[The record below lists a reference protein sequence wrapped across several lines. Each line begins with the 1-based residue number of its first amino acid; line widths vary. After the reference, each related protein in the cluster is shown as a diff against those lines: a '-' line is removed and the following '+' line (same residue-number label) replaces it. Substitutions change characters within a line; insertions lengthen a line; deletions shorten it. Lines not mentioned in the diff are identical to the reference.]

1 MRCPFC
7 NLSNFRVTD
16 SRNVENGIRRRRECQ
31 DCNRRF
37 TTYER
42 IQANVLMVTKRDNR
56 REEFDRE
63 KLAGGIRKACAKR
76 PVPAR
81 NIEEMVEDIELDL
94 QGLGQGEV
102 AASVIGELVMERLR
116 SLDRVAYIRYAS
128 VYRDFQDIESFEQVV
143 KDLREGGGTQL
154 TLPQI
159 APGRP
164 SQQQRRRGV
173 GAGEQRALQP
183 RTPNPAPDS
192 EPRSESNSESN
203 SEPGTTPSGNDGDG
217 DGNANANGSNRN
229 PGDGNDGNIINLQDY
244 RAQATGI
251 IDSSIEV

>member
-7 NLSNFRVTD
+7 NLSNLRVTD

-94 QGLGQGEV
+94 QGLG
-102 AASVIGELVMERLR
+102 
-116 SLDRVAYIRYAS
+116 
-128 VYRDFQDIESFEQVV
+128 
-143 KDLREGGGTQL
+143 
-154 TLPQI
+154 
-159 APGRP
+159 PGR
-164 SQQQRRRGV
+164 SSCQRHRR
-173 GAGEQRALQP
+173 AGYGSVAQP
-183 RTPNPAPDS
+183 G
-192 EPRSESNSESN
+192 
-203 SEPGTTPSGNDGDG
+203 PGGLHPLRQCLPGLSGH
-217 DGNANANGSNRN
+217 RE
-229 PGDGNDGNIINLQDY
+229 L
-244 RAQATGI
+244 
-251 IDSSIEV
+251 